1 MTLKFLYSSLEKYT
15 SIGLGVDVGLSYYN
29 PDKGF
34 SAGFTLKNMGAQL
47 KAYNEDRLRLPWD
60 VQIGFTKK

>member
-1 MTLKFLYSSLEKYT
+1 VTLKFLYSSLEKYT

-47 KAYNEDRLRLPWD
+47 KGPS
-60 VQIGFTKK
+60 